1 MKTLQIVE
9 SSGNNIMSI
18 LQKTQMNDSE
28 FVARTAFTQQM
39 SCSNS
44 QKKYELNPISMWMI
58 LFSMYTDF
66 VLYWTMVRA
75 YDALSIPQ
83 LQR

>member
-1 MKTLQIVE
+1 MKTFQIVE

-18 LQKTQMNDSE
+18 LQKAQMNDSE
-28 FVARTAFTQQM
+28 FVARTAFAQQM

-44 QKKYELNPISMWMI
+44 QKKYELNPILMWMM
-58 LFSMYTDF
+58 LFSLHTDF

-83 LQR
+83 L